1 MQKKNLA
8 ETVLELDLIPLS
20 RYNDVFEYPTVAAL
34 RNLIFLNKYGI
45 ADKVVRRIGGSR
57 MYIKI
62 SALKEWIEET
72 NGGQVA

>member
-8 ETVLELDLIPLS
+8 ETALELDLIPLS
-20 RYNDVFEYPTVAAL
+20 RYNDVFDPTVAAL
-34 RNLIFLNKYGI
+34 RSLIFFNKYGI